1 MKAFT
6 LIMDKN
12 IEQFK
17 KRVETVLRQDR
28 HRILRT
34 DLTRAAVLIPI
45 LARDGEPHLILTK
58 RTMNVATHKGQI
70 SFPGGI
76 REPDDK
82 NATENAL
89 REAQEEINL
98 HPDMVTVVGPFDDFI
113 TTSGFN
119 VTPVVGF
126 VTSDAS
132 LRPNPM
138 EVAEIITAPVAD
150 FTNPAHHAFV
160 TEKNDDGSRHYH
172 SYRIEDHL
180 IWGATAG
187 IIHHLLKEMDALDKA
202 V

>member
-1 MKAFT
+1 MKALT
-6 LIMDKN
+6 LIMDKDL
-12 IEQFK
+12 EQFK
-17 KRVETVLRQDR
+17 KRVENVLREDR
-28 HRILRT
+28 HQILRT

-45 LARDGEPHLILTK
+45 LARDGEPHFILTK

-70 SFPGGI
+70 SFPGGM

-98 HPDMVTVVGPFDDFI
+98 HPDMVTVVGLFGDLI
-113 TTSGFN
+113 TISGFS

-126 VTSDAS
+126 VASDAS

-150 FTNPAHHAFV
+150 FTNPSQHEFV
-160 TEKNDDGSRHYH
+160 TEKNDEGSRLYH
-172 SYRIEDHL
+172 SYRIGDHL
-180 IWGATAG
+180 IWGMTAG
-187 IIHHLLKEMDALDKA
+187 IIHHLLKEMDALDRA